1 MRVARIK
8 IALALAAL
16 LALAAPSAA
25 QALPRGFFGIVPQ
38 TTLEPGDFSRMRAGG
53 VDTIRVPVSWSATK
67 PKANS
72 EFEWA
77 GLDATV
83 AGAARER
90 IEVLP
95 FLYSTPRWLSGNWRR
110 LPVNSARQRR
120 AWSEFVTAI
129 VARYGRTGTFWAEH
143 GPGTDEPLPRLPI
156 RNWQIWNEENFF
168 YFTRPASPRRY
179 ARLLAVSRKA
189 IRRADRRADLVL
201 GGLFGEPRQRPPRAM
216 DAVEFLEQLYRVRGV
231 KANFDAVA
239 LHPYAAD
246 AAELRRIVEEVRQT
260 MVRHGDRR
268 SGLFL
273 TEVGWGSQGNSP
285 ISFEVGKRG
294 QARELRAAYRY
305 LIANRGRLK
314 LQQVDWFTWK
324 DMPGSCNFCDSTG
337 LFRAGAKFRAKP
349 AWHAFVSFA
358 R

>member
-1 MRVARIK
+1 MKSSRLTL
-8 IALALAAL
+8 ALVLAAL
-16 LALAAPSAA
+16 AVLVVPAAA

-53 VDTIRVPVSWSATK
+53 VDTVRVPVSWSATK

-77 GLDATV
+77 GLDATG

-95 FLYSTPRWLSGNWRR
+95 FLYSTPRWISGDWRR
-110 LPVNSARQRR
+110 LPVDNARQRR
-120 AWSEFVTAI
+120 AWGEFVTAI

-143 GPGTDEPLPRLPI
+143 GPGSDEPLPRLPI

-168 YFTRPASPRRY
+168 YFTRPASPQRY
-179 ARLLAVSRKA
+179 ARLLAVSRPA
-189 IRRADRRADLVL
+189 INRGDRRGDLVL
-201 GGLFGEPRQRPPRAM
+201 GGLFGEPRQGPPRAM
-216 DAVEFLEQLYRVRGV
+216 DAVEFLERLYRVRGV

-239 LHPYAAD
+239 VHPYAAD
-246 AAELRRIVEEVRQT
+246 AAELRRIVEEARQV
-260 MVRHGDRR
+260 MVRNGDRR

-273 TEVGWGSQGNSP
+273 TEVGWGSQANSP

-305 LIANRGRLK
+305 LLGNRGRLK
-314 LQQVDWFTWK
+314 LRQVDWFTWK
-324 DMPGSCNFCDSTG
+324 DMPGSCSFCDSTG
-337 LFRAGAKFRAKP
+337 MFRAGAKFRPKP